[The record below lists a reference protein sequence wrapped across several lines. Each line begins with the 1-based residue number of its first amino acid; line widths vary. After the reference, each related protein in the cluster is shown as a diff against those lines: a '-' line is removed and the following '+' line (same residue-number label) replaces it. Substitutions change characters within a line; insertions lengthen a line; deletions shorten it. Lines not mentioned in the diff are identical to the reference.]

1 MINRLRELSRDL
13 DIRVGAALFALAFF
27 SLAFTEKD
35 VGFTRDESVYFFAS
49 ENHARWL
56 TSPALDDAAITHW
69 YNFNNEHPAL
79 VKNLSGLSF
88 VLLNEKLGLLRP
100 AAAFRVVPWL
110 MAAMLASLIYAF
122 ARRMFG
128 RPAAVFA
135 AVSWFL
141 VPRQFFNSH
150 LECFDVPIT
159 AMWALVIYCYY
170 RAQETKWGWLWTG
183 ITFGLAIATKHNGL
197 FLPFVLIPFALVK
210 AWMTS
215 RGKAE
220 ARNLVVSLVGAYA
233 AVAVLYGLLFA
244 VLGQSNFLKDF
255 VALSPHTLLFALLAF
270 ASGWVLFRLHPVDL
284 ATFRAVAPIAA
295 MAVLGP
301 VIWYLHWPYL
311 WHAPVDRTTAYLAF
325 HATHNHYTWF
335 YLGELLREPPF
346 PLDYVVRVTAMTV
359 PTALFF
365 PMVLGWFRSVW
376 RTIRLQVDMLEL
388 LVLANSIWAI
398 AIISQPSVPHFGG
411 VKHWF
416 PSMPFL
422 AVLGAGTLWRVSEA
436 AAAAFKAERFKRQ
449 WKTEQVFAALSSLCG
464 VSALIATM
472 HVFAFGTS
480 AYSELAGGMPGAA
493 SLGMQRQFWSNNLT
507 GVLDW
512 INKNARPG
520 ERIYFHECHQ
530 GQIHDYMRNGMLRN
544 DITPVGGP
552 NGADIVA
559 YQYHQEFRDQEFLA
573 WDALGTRHPV
583 TGLYLDETPQ
593 VIVYRRGE

>member
-1 MINRLRELSRDL
+1 MNRLRELSRDL
-13 DIRVGAALFALAFF
+13 DMRVGAGLFALAFL

-56 TSPALDDAAITHW
+56 TSPSFDDAAITHA
-69 YNFNNEHPAL
+69 YDFNHEHPAL

-88 VLLNEKLGLLRP
+88 VLLHEKLNLLRP
-100 AAAFRVVPWL
+100 AAAFRVPPWL
-110 MAAMLASLIYAF
+110 MASMLASLIYAF
-122 ARRMFG
+122 TRRLFG

-150 LECFDVPIT
+150 LECFDVPIA

-170 RAQETKWGWLWTG
+170 RAHDTRWGWLWTG
-183 ITFGLAIATKHNGL
+183 ITFGLAIATKHNAL

-210 AWMTS
+210 AWLSS
-215 RGKAE
+215 RGKDE
-220 ARNLVVSLVGAYA
+220 ARNLVFSLVGAYG
-233 AVAVLYGLLFA
+233 AVAVLYGLLFLA
-244 VLGQSNFLKDF
+244 LGVVKFQGQF
-255 VALSPHTLLFALLAF
+255 VALSPHTLLFALLGF
-270 ASGWVLFRLHPVDL
+270 ATWAILSRLHTVDL
-284 ATFRAVAPIAA
+284 ETFRTVAPIGA

-311 WHAPVDRTTAYLAF
+311 WHAPVDRTAWYLQF
-325 HATHNHYTWF
+325 HATHNHYAWF
-335 YLGELLREPPF
+335 YLGEVLREPPF

-359 PTALFF
+359 PTAIFF
-365 PMVLGWFRSVW
+365 PMVLGWCRSVW
-376 RTIRLQVDMLEL
+376 RMVRLRTDLLEL
-388 LVLANSIWAI
+388 LVLANSVWAI

-422 AVLGAGTLWRVSEA
+422 AVLGAGALWRASEG
-436 AAAAFKAERFKRQ
+436 AAAFITERFKRAV
-449 WKTEQVFAALSSLCG
+449 KTEQIFAGLASLCG

-472 HVFAFGTS
+472 HLFAFGTS
-480 AYSELAGGMPGAA
+480 AYSELAGGLPGAA

-512 INKNARPG
+512 INANARPG
-520 ERIYFHECHQ
+520 DRIYFHECHG
-530 GQIHDYMRNGMLRN
+530 GQIHDYQRNGMLRT
-544 DITPVGGP
+544 DIRPVNGP
-552 NGADIVA
+552 DGADIVA

-573 WDALGTRHPV
+573 WDALGTHHPV

-593 VIVYRRGE
+593 VVVYRRGE